1 MDGFIHVLQADS
13 SHSDGDLVRDAL
25 KVEGG
30 RFRVTQASSRSEFES
45 RVVENGY
52 EIVLSEFDV
61 FGYGELGVMET
72 VHRKDPDVLVMIL
85 TGRGSE
91 EIAVKALESGA
102 ADYDVKSPGGMQQL
116 PSTIRSVLASVRT
129 NQGPSRESF
138 PVCVVLAHDNITER
152 KLVEEAL
159 SEAKLQLELA
169 FQAAGIS
176 CWDWERTTGRVYF
189 SPAWKR
195 QLGYNEE
202 EVESCCVTPTDTE
215 TTQAREQDSGQSG
228 EEKLFDG
235 LFDDA
240 TVNEL
245 VKEYARMLAA
255 KAGAIEQAFRAQNI
269 GRLAGLA
276 HELKGVAGMYG
287 FSDVSHKALSLGR
300 G

>member
-116 PSTIRSVLASVRT
+116 PSTIRSMLASVRT
-129 NQGPSRESF
+129 NQGPSREPFQFASWWRMTTL
-138 PVCVVLAHDNITER
+138 P
-152 KLVEEAL
+152 
-159 SEAKLQLELA
+159 SE
-169 FQAAGIS
+169 S
-176 CWDWERTTGRVYF
+176 
-189 SPAWKR
+189 
-195 QLGYNEE
+195 
-202 EVESCCVTPTDTE
+202 
-215 TTQAREQDSGQSG
+215 
-228 EEKLFDG
+228 
-235 LFDDA
+235 
-240 TVNEL
+240 
-245 VKEYARMLAA
+245 
-255 KAGAIEQAFRAQNI
+255 
-269 GRLAGLA
+269 
-276 HELKGVAGMYG
+276 
-287 FSDVSHKALSLGR
+287 
-300 G
+300 